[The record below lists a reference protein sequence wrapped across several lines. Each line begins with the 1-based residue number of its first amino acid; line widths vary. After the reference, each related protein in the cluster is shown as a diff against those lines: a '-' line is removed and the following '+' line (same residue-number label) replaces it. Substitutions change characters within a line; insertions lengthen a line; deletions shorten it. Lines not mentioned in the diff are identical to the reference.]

1 MVINMPVIYCILI
14 FMNCLTEYQMNR
26 MMLDIHV
33 LEKKHLMYHVF
44 CAVFRIFWIAVCGCL
59 AYPLPIFVIG
69 LFLLLFINILPYR
82 TRLLLMTN
90 FIMIIFL
97 LFTSFLMLVIGCAG
111 LVGYSFPILM
121 ENTAIRITVLCT
133 AFLLHDLIC
142 FLLIR
147 YRPGFLWNEEF
158 DRLKVVIYTLFLS
171 VCVLYHLIDSIVL
184 SVYETI
190 HINYLLLLSGDVL
203 ILILMFMFLNSNHIF
218 LKSEMMKKQYEESEV
233 LVAQQFFEKEAL
245 KELSGHDPLTS
256 AYNRREICTIMQEQ
270 LKEGHKL
277 ACAFVDLDGLKRT
290 NDTYGH
296 TFGDRM
302 LKKFADACNLMLK
315 DKGCLARIGGDEFLL
330 VFFDRN
336 ISDIEADIKHLQL
349 QLIENKSVEEKIYF
363 SYGISFD
370 EATVDAYITSAD
382 RKMYQCKKRKRSGSL

>member
-1 MVINMPVIYCILI
+1 MDVPIIYCILI

-33 LEKKHLMYHVF
+33 LEKKHLMYHMF

-59 AYPLPIFVIG
+59 AYPLPVFVIG
-69 LFLLLFINILPYR
+69 LFVLLFINILPYR
-82 TRLLLMTN
+82 TRLLLMIN

-97 LFTSFLMLVIGCAG
+97 LFTSFLMLVIGGAG
-111 LVGYSFPILM
+111 LLGYSFPILM
-121 ENTAIRITVLCT
+121 ENTTIRITVLCI
-133 AFLLHDLIC
+133 AFFLHDIVC

-147 YRPGFLWNEEF
+147 YRPGFLLNEEF

-171 VCVLYHLIDSIVL
+171 ICVLYHLVDSIVL

-190 HINYLLLLSGDVL
+190 RVNYLLLLSGDGL
-203 ILILMFMFLNSNHIF
+203 ILILMFMFLNNNHVF
-218 LKSEMMKKQYEESEV
+218 FRSEMIKKQFEESEV
-233 LVAQQFFEKEAL
+233 LVAQQFFEKENL

-270 LKEGHKL
+270 LTSGHKL
-277 ACAFVDLDGLKRT
+277 ACVFVDLDGLKRM

-296 TFGDRM
+296 TFGDMM
-302 LKKFADACNLMLK
+302 LKRFADASHLMMK

-336 ISDIEADIKHLQL
+336 IADIETDIKQLQL
-349 QLIENKSVEEKIYF
+349 QLIENKDPKEKIYF
-363 SYGISFD
+363 SYGISYD
-370 EATVDAYITSAD
+370 ETTVDAYITSAD
-382 RKMYQCKKRKRSGSL
+382 QKMYQCKKRKRSGRI